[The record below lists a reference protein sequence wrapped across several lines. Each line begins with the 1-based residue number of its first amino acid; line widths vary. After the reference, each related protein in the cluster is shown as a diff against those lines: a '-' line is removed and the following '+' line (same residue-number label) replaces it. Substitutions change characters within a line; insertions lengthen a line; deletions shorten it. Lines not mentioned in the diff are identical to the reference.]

1 MRTFATKPQ
10 NELAQPPES
19 KSCRPVTS
27 PAESV
32 LQLQRM
38 LGNQVTRQFFQSG
51 VIQAKLTVGQPGDV
65 YEQEADRVAE
75 QVMRMPDSVVQL
87 QQPEEEE
94 KLQTK
99 TDSTVAPTVDP
110 ALEGNINNLRGGG
123 QPLPGELRDYFEPR
137 FGCDF
142 GQVRVHTD
150 SSAAGLAQAVNA
162 RAFTLG
168 QDVVFGAGQYAPE
181 HEEGKKLVAHE
192 LTHVIQQKQFHQM
205 TGIQAKHRLLRS
217 ELSSVATIAS
227 EKIQRIDMPDMPPV
241 KGQLTLSIKENG
253 AVEVRAIGPEDT
265 PVVKSP
271 TIGIGRDPDGKWHI
285 LVGGKDTVVTVDQIP
300 AMLRSAYGGGSKP
313 GGKAATKFRVP
324 TSSQLWLTDQGRFMT
339 YNEYKVSQM
348 LSPSL
353 MPLTPALYEALIES
367 YTPQQIQ
374 IPKPPPSEKGDFPA
388 GTLPEG
394 MGYA

>member
-10 NELAQPPES
+10 NELAQPSKS
-19 KSCRPVTS
+19 KSCRPVES

-65 YEQEADRVAE
+65 YEQEADRVAD
-75 QVMRMPDSVVQL
+75 QVMRMPDSVVQM

-99 TDSTVAPTVDP
+99 TDSAVAPTVDP
-110 ALEGNINNLRGGG
+110 VLEGNINSLRGGG
-123 QPLPGELRDYFEPR
+123 QPLAGELRDYFEPR

-150 SSAAGLAQAVNA
+150 SSAAGLAQAINA

-192 LTHVIQQKQFHQM
+192 LTHVIQQNQFHQM
-205 TGIQAKHRLLRS
+205 TGVQAKHKLLRS
-217 ELSSVATIAS
+217 ELSNAATVAA
-227 EKIQRIDMPDMPPV
+227 KRIQRIDMPDMPPV
-241 KGQLTLSIKENG
+241 QGQLTLSIKENG
-253 AVEVRAIGPEDT
+253 AVEVRVIGPEDT

-271 TIGIGRDPDGKWHI
+271 TIGIGRDADGKWHI

-300 AMLRSAYGGGSKP
+300 AMLRSAYGGSSKP
-313 GGKAATKFRVP
+313 GGKNTTKFRVP
-324 TSSQLWLTDQGRFMT
+324 TSSQLWLTNQGRFMT

-353 MPLTPALYEALIES
+353 MPLTPALYDALIES
-367 YTPQQIQ
+367 YAPVQIQ
-374 IPKPPPSEKGDFPA
+374 IPKPPPSEKGDFPT